1 MLQKLTI
8 VLSVK
13 LRRYRLG
20 SLGEMP
26 FKTFATN
33 SEFSSYKERNKI
45 YLVLRREGIKLDWRN
60 PQKESFLF
68 PNGTQGNLA

>member
-13 LRRYRLG
+13 NSEVSFRKF
-20 SLGEMP
+20 GEMP

-45 YLVLRREGIKLDWRN
+45 YLVLRREGIKLYWRN